1 MKVLHKIFFIITLVV
16 LLLVTFKLTKSLKK
30 AKSDYNSIQ
39 QTVYNLY
46 SKQDEIKKHIDVNN
60 DFILQF
66 SENKDFIDQMIR
78 EKTGHVK
85 DCEIIYKFEEK

>member
-1 MKVLHKIFFIITLVV
+1 MKVLHKIFFIITLIV